1 MPPNQPKQMKTNTF
15 VFLMLAM
22 VNLDILALAFLPLSF
37 TEALAT
43 LTVCIGT
50 LILTAKTLFPA

>member
-1 MPPNQPKQMKTNTF
+1 MKTNTF